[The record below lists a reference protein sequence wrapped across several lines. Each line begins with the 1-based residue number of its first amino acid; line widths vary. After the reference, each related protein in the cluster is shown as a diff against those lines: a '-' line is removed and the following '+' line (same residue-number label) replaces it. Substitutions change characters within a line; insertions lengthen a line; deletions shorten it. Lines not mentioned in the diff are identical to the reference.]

1 MEFYSIENQGSRS
14 FFFIYGFGHGSFVHL
29 VGNLYYAYE
38 ILYFACFALI
48 DKLNGWM
55 PWHWV
60 ILAGRLS
67 FIFHKHSHLD
77 SLEGQWWGLS
87 LRARKI
93 TCLNSLN
100 NGLASLTQVPEMKSH
115 LPMGQSNFHK
125 SLPLADEQSELS
137 RMGIQW
143 FLCAPEHNDWDV
155 STSLFA

>member
-1 MEFYSIENQGSRS
+1 MLDSCSLRIVMSWRIDFLLPLFKTDNFRALKFTASTFFLRPCRGRS
-14 FFFIYGFGHGSFVHL
+14 LLSSSVHG
-29 VGNLYYAYE
+29 
-38 ILYFACFALI
+38 IL
-48 DKLNGWM
+48 M
-55 PWHWV
+55 
-60 ILAGRLS
+60 S